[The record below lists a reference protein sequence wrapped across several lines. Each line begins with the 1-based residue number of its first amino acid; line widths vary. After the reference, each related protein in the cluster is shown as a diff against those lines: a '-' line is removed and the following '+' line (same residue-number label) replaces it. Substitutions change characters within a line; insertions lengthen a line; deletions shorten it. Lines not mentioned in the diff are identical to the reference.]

1 MTVYPT
7 QLHNL
12 LWVNE
17 APSLARGT
25 HAAFKQGIISVHLD
39 QDDLLVLTGLNTNP
53 MVTHTVGPESCAEA
67 VTLPDGTVQFS
78 WEPPGL
84 VVSPRLVVLAVAF
97 SSRASANSEDTLRL
111 LGRFA
116 ASGST
121 GAAPAAPA
129 APAVTPPS
137 ATTPLLSAMR
147 PPHIVAQRVG
157 VTPQT
162 ERPIAHSTPSPEA
175 GARETSLLEIRS
187 ATRQPPSCTT
197 DPELALFCD
206 ASQLAGD
213 PDDLDDESSGELVAA
228 DELGSPA
235 RFEDTSQPGDWQCP
249 ARSCGGHRNL
259 AVLGRCDLCDHPK
272 PARARADSPT
282 DVTMAAFEEEE
293 ELEEELGQEEPPF
306 HPEGIATEVRVGGLL
321 LPLYLSRQSSTG
333 ERRAVAQSCPS
344 RRACATTRYYRQSR
358 LSRLAGLQASWHA
371 SPPAPF
377 WTVRLRHFLQATAAS
392 STAPGAQSRATWP
405 RPPRRRCA
413 CPACPPD
420 TP

>member
-1 MTVYPT
+1 MYPA

-67 VTLPDGTVQFS
+67 VTLPDGSVQFS

-129 APAVTPPS
+129 VTPPS
-137 ATTPLLSAMR
+137 ATTPIFSAV
-147 PPHIVAQRVG
+147 PALHIFTQRGG

-162 ERPIAHSTPSPEA
+162 KRPAAVVHSTPSPEA
-175 GARETSLLEIRS
+175 QAPETSLLEIRS
-187 ATRQPPSCTT
+187 ATRQPPSRTT
-197 DPELALFCD
+197 ALEIALFCD

-259 AVLGRCDLCDHPK
+259 AALGRCDLCDHPK

-306 HPEGIATEVRVGGLL
+306 HPEGIATEVRVGGLR

-344 RRACATTRYYRQSR
+344 RRACHGSR
-358 LSRLAGLQASWHA
+358 AWLACRHRGT
-371 SPPAPF
+371 PPALSA
-377 WTVRLRHFLQATAAS
+377 TVPISGLCACATSGRL
-392 STAPGAQSRATWP
+392 
-405 RPPRRRCA
+405 PRRRRLHPGPKA
-413 CPACPPD
+413 ALHGPGHRAEGAPAPRARH
-420 TP
+420 TLG

>member
-7 QLHNL
+7 ELLNL

-17 APSLARGT
+17 AGSHARGT

-84 VVSPRLVVLAVAF
+84 VVSPRLVVLAAAF

-129 APAVTPPS
+129 VTPAS
-137 ATTPLLSAMR
+137 ATTPLLSAM
-147 PPHIVAQRVG
+147 PGASHIVAQRVG

-162 ERPIAHSTPSPEA
+162 ERPIVHSTPSPEA

-187 ATRQPPSCTT
+187 ATRQPPPCTT
-197 DPELALFCD
+197 DMGLALFCD
-206 ASQLAGD
+206 ASQLAAD

-235 RFEDTSQPGDWQCP
+235 RFEDPFQPGDWQCP
-249 ARSCGGHRNL
+249 TRSCGGHRNL

-344 RRACATTRYYRQSR
+344 RRACATTRYYRKSR
-358 LSRLAGLQASWHA
+358 LSRLAGLQTSWHA
-371 SPPAPF
+371 TRALLDCAPAPLPAGYRGVVDC
-377 WTVRLRHFLQATAAS
+377 TRGPKPRYMAQATA
-392 STAPGAQSRATWP
+392 PKVRLP
-405 RPPRRRCA
+405 RV
-413 CPACPPD
+413 PD

>member
-1 MTVYPT
+1 MYPT

-12 LWVNE
+12 LWVE
-17 APSLARGT
+17 ETPSLARGT

-67 VTLPDGTVQFS
+67 VTLPDGSVQFS

-129 APAVTPPS
+129 VTPAF
-137 ATTPLLSAMR
+137 ATTPLLSAM
-147 PPHIVAQRVG
+147 PGASHIVAQRVG

-162 ERPIAHSTPSPEA
+162 ERPIVHSTPSPEA

-249 ARSCGGHRNL
+249 TRSCGGHRNL

-272 PARARADSPT
+272 PARARADSPI
-282 DVTMAAFEEEE
+282 DVTMAAF
-293 ELEEELGQEEPPF
+293 
-306 HPEGIATEVRVGGLL
+306 A
-321 LPLYLSRQSSTG
+321 
-333 ERRAVAQSCPS
+333 RRRRSS
-344 RRACATTRYYRQSR
+344 RRSSGRRSRPSTRRGSRPRCGSVGCSCRSTSRGRAARVSAARWHRVVPPGEPATALAPGWPAGIVARALLDCA
-358 LSRLAGLQASWHA
+358 
-371 SPPAPF
+371 PAPLPAGYRGVVDC
-377 WTVRLRHFLQATAAS
+377 TRGPKPRYMAQATA
-392 STAPGAQSRATWP
+392 PKVRLP
-405 RPPRRRCA
+405 RL
-413 CPACPPD
+413 PD